1 MRGGGA
7 DALFQW
13 FAAALLV
20 SARIKSPAGLRAVG
34 ALLRAGLASAAA
46 VADAPPGRVRALLR
60 ASGYDR
66 YEEKAAGFLFDDA
79 RELVVQHGGR
89 AAAAVWP
96 ETLLNVVDITL
107 LDTQSAAAPP

>member
-20 SARIKSPAGLRAVG
+20 SARIKSPAGLRAAG

-46 VADAPPGRVRALLR
+46 VADAPALRVRALLR
-60 ASGYDR
+60 AAGYDR
-66 YEEKAAGFLFDDA
+66 YEEKAAGFLVDDA
-79 RELVVQHGGR
+79 RALLAQHGGR
-89 AAAAVWP
+89 AGRRAAVWP
-96 ETLLNVVDITL
+96 ETLLNYCI
-107 LDTQSAAAPP
+107 